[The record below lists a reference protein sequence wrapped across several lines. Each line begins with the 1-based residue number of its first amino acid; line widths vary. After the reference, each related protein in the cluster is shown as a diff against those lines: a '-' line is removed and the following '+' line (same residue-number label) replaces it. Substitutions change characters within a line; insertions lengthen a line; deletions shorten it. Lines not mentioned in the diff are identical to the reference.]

1 MERRFDIRSLLAR
14 HGLRP
19 KRSWSQNFLVDAA
32 VLERIADACDIAGR
46 PVVELGAGAGA
57 LTAVLA
63 ASASR
68 VIAVERDREF
78 ARLLRAEFALSPT
91 VEVLEANA
99 ARLDWEE
106 LAHQLGGPCVAVGN
120 LPYHMATPIL
130 FSLLEAPGAVL
141 RAVLMLQRE
150 MAERLCAEP
159 GTRECGAA
167 SVMLQMRADVEAV
180 LDVPPGAFYPAPR
193 VYSRVIRIR
202 PLPGLRHAVRD
213 FGYFGRLVRSAFS
226 GRRKTLSNSLRA
238 FLSKSSRDA
247 SDEIIRRAGI
257 DPGLRAEAL
266 SLEDWARLSDITQGE
281 SQ

>member
-1 MERRFDIRSLLAR
+1 M
-14 HGLRP
+14 
-19 KRSWSQNFLVDAA
+19 VDAA
-32 VLERIADACDIAGR
+32 VLQRIARACDIAAR

-63 ASASR
+63 ETASR

-78 ARLLRAEFALSPT
+78 ARLLRAEFALFEN
-91 VEVLEANA
+91 VEILEANA
-99 ARLDWEE
+99 VRLDWED
-106 LAHQLGGPCVAVGN
+106 LARRLGGPCVAVGN

-130 FSLLEAPGAVL
+130 FSLLDKPGAVL

-150 MAERLCAEP
+150 MAERLCAVP
-159 GTRECGAA
+159 GARACGAS

-180 LDVPPGAFYPAPR
+180 LDVPPGAFFPAPR

-202 PLPGLRHAVRD
+202 PLPGLRHAVQD
-213 FGYFGRLVRSAFS
+213 FAHFSRLVRSAFS

-238 FLSKSSRDA
+238 FLGKDTRAS

-266 SLEDWARLSDITQGE
+266 SLEDWARLSDTTQSW